1 MRRAALILT
10 VMWFTIG
17 GLAHFVAADAFVGI
31 VPAYVPLPRIVVYVS
46 GALELLG
53 AIGMCLPKW
62 RRSAAWCLVLLT
74 ILVTP
79 ANVSMLL
86 HAAQYP
92 QIPLWALIA
101 RLPLQVLLLL
111 AIALAGGLV
120 GRAAQSIR

>member
-10 VMWFTIG
+10 VIWFIVG
-17 GLAHFVAADAFVGI
+17 GIAHFVATGAFAGI
-31 VPAYVPLPRIVVYVS
+31 VPSYVPLPRIVVYVS

-53 AIGMCLPKW
+53 AMGMCLPKW
-62 RRSAAWCLVLLT
+62 RRSAAWCLILLT

-79 ANVSMLL
+79 ANVGMLL

-92 QIPLWALIA
+92 HIPVWALIA

-111 AIALAGGLV
+111 IIALAGGLI
-120 GRAAQSIR
+120 GRGEPPMR